1 MHQPRVVTC
10 LFLLGLVHATAAR
23 AEPLPPAELTFGTP
37 NAPVEPIVL
46 DALPRQLPEGQK
58 FACPTVDK
66 ARYAGTLMKISPAAL
81 VNDEFAKRLAL
92 FEAVVR
98 DVAVEVYG
106 RAPRKIKSLGTYNCR
121 PIRLY
126 PGWIS
131 EHGLANAIDVAAFE
145 FAPATKAERKL
156 AVSPDVPRRAFVVSV
171 EKHWQGGRG
180 NRDLAALHRLFLLS
194 LTDALVKRPDIFRV
208 ILGPGYPGH
217 ANHFH
222 FDLSPYRMVEVVP

>member
-1 MHQPRVVTC
+1 MTISRARFASVLC
-10 LFLLGLVHATAAR
+10 LCGLLGASSGNAGATRFVAPNS
-23 AEPLPPAELTFGTP
+23 PL
-37 NAPVEPIVL
+37 EPIAL
-46 DALPRQLPEGQK
+46 DALPRQLVEGQK
-58 FACPTVDK
+58 FTCPAVDK
-66 ARYAGTLMKISPAAL
+66 ARYDGTLMKISPAAL

-98 DVAVEVYG
+98 DVAIEVYG

-145 FAPATKAERKL
+145 FPAASKAQRQAL
-156 AVSPDVPRRAFVVSV
+156 PAASPRALRGAFTVSV
-171 EKHWQGGRG
+171 LKHWQGGHG
-180 NRDLAALHRLFLLS
+180 LAALHREFLLK
-194 LTDALVKRPDIFRV
+194 LTDAVVGRPEIFRV

>member
-1 MHQPRVVTC
+1 MHLARVVIC
-10 LFLLGLVHATAAR
+10 LCLITLHAQAGADVGPLPTAFEASTAA
-23 AEPLPPAELTFGTP
+23 
-37 NAPVEPIVL
+37 VEPAPL
-46 DALPRQLPEGQK
+46 DTIPRQLADGAR
-58 FACPTVDK
+58 FACPAVDK

-98 DVAVEVYG
+98 DVAVQVYG

-131 EHGLANAIDVAAFE
+131 EHGLANAIDVAAFD
-145 FAPATKAERKL
+145 FPAATKAQRKALPAGAPRGL
-156 AVSPDVPRRAFVVSV
+156 AGAFSVSV
-171 EKHWQGGRG
+171 LKHWQGGRG
-180 NRDLAALHRLFLLS
+180 MASLHREFLLR
-194 LTDALVKRPDIFRV
+194 LTDALVNRPDIFRV

>member
-1 MHQPRVVTC
+1 MSQHLARVVLC
-10 LFLLGLVHATAAR
+10 LCVLLCAIRRVAADS
-23 AEPLPPAELTFGTP
+23 LPTSFE
-37 NAPVEPIVL
+37 APSAAVEPAPL
-46 DALPRQLPEGQK
+46 DAIPRQLADGAR
-58 FACPTVDK
+58 FACPAVDK

-81 VNDEFAKRLAL
+81 VNDEFARRLAL

-98 DVAVEVYG
+98 DVAVQVYG

-131 EHGLANAIDVAAFE
+131 EHGLANAIDVAAFD
-145 FAPATKAERKL
+145 FPAATKAQRKSLPAGAPRGL
-156 AVSPDVPRRAFVVSV
+156 AGAFSVSV
-171 EKHWQGGRG
+171 LKHWQGGRG
-180 NRDLAALHRLFLLS
+180 LAALHREFLLR

-222 FDLSPYRMVEVVP
+222 FDLSPYRMVEVMP